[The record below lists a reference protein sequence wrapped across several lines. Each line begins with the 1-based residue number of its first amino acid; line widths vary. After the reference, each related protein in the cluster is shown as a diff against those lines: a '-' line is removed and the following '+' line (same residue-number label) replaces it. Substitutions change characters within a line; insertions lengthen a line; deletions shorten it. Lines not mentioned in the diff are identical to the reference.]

1 MYTILG
7 VIAKPLG
14 MLLNLLYGF
23 VQNYGLTI
31 IIFTLIVKLCLYP
44 LYIKQTKSTARMAE
58 VQPKM
63 QALQNKYANDKET
76 LNIKMAELYKEEKL
90 YDRLLAYVLKSS
102 GLYAVQSYENVLKKE
117 YPKQILS
124 KYQDEVNKMASCTG
138 NRKHYADLVALL
150 RRMKQIKGGSEIV
163 ETIVEEWK
171 IKYRNRPAMMDE
183 LSKL

>member
-1 MYTILG
+1 M
-7 VIAKPLG
+7 
-14 MLLNLLYGF
+14 
-23 VQNYGLTI
+23 Q
-31 IIFTLIVKLCLYP
+31 C
-44 LYIKQTKSTARMAE
+44 SRM
-58 VQPKM
+58 KM
-63 QALQNKYANDKET
+63 FW
-76 LNIKMAELYKEEKL
+76 
-90 YDRLLAYVLKSS
+90 
-102 GLYAVQSYENVLKKE
+102 KKE

-124 KYQDEVNKMASCTG
+124 KYQGEVNKMASCTG